1 MRESNSS
8 ISFYPLSLGCVK
20 NQTDFEYL
28 AGALSRYNWSM
39 TEDPSSADVIIIN
52 TCSFIEDAREESIE
66 EIFTFVSEKP
76 VIVTG
81 CLFQRYPGITEEIPE
96 VKIFAGI
103 EPARFAGDIDSA
115 FRNNEAVSL
124 IESDTV
130 YCEQEK
136 REPFSRYHT
145 YIKISEGC
153 DRRCSFCA
161 IPSIRGRYRS
171 RETGNI
177 IKEVRR
183 LYSEGF
189 REFNLISE
197 DTSLYGS
204 DSGKTDITGLIRK
217 LNEIGLEGIWFRLLY
232 VYPGHNIED
241 IVKAIADSE
250 HFINYIDVPFQHVSS
265 RILKLMNRQP
275 VDVPGISRMIKDKGL
290 TLRSTLMTG
299 FPTETEGEFNAMADF
314 VAQSYID
321 KLGLFR
327 YCDEEN
333 TPAEQLEGKIDN
345 NIKNRRLE
353 TLLDIQE
360 EIAYENMMKNKGRIV
375 RAVFHEKAGESYMG
389 RLLEDMYETDE
400 LLLSRSEGIVL
411 HRPVDIRITDIDN
424 MAYIGILKG
433 E

>member
-1 MRESNSS
+1 MRESGSN
-8 ISFYPLSLGCVK
+8 ITFYPLSLGCVK

-81 CLFQRYPGITEEIPE
+81 CLFQRYPGIAEEIPE
-96 VKIFAGI
+96 VRIFAGI
-103 EPARFAGDIDSA
+103 EPARFAGDIDRA

-130 YCEQEK
+130 YCEQESRK
-136 REPFSRYHT
+136 PFSRYHT

-161 IPSIRGRYRS
+161 IPSIRGKYRS
-171 RETGNI
+171 RETDNI
-177 IKEVRR
+177 IEEVRH

-197 DTSLYGS
+197 DTSLYSS
-204 DSGKTDITGLIRK
+204 DSSKTDITGLIRK
-217 LNEIGLEGIWFRLLY
+217 LNDIGLEDIWFRLLY

-241 IVKAIADSE
+241 IVQAIADSE
-250 HFINYIDVPFQHVSS
+250 HFINYIDVPFQHVSN
-265 RILKLMNRQP
+265 RILKLMNRIP
-275 VDVPGISRMIKDKGL
+275 VDVQGISRMIKDKGL

-299 FPTETEGEFNAMADF
+299 FPTETEEEFNAMADF
-314 VAQSYID
+314 VSQSNID

-333 TPAEQLEGKIDN
+333 TPAEQLDEKIDN
-345 NIKNRRLE
+345 DIKNRRLE
-353 TLLDIQE
+353 ILLDIQE
-360 EIAYENMMKNKGRIV
+360 ENAYSNMMKNKGRIIK
-375 RAVFHEKAGESYMG
+375 AIFHEKAGDRYIG

-411 HRPVDIRITDIDN
+411 HRPVDIMITDIDN